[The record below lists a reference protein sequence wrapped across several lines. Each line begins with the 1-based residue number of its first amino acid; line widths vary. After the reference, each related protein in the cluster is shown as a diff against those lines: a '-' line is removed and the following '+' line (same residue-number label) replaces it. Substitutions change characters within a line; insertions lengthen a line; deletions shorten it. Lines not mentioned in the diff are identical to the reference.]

1 MHIRYHQPL
10 WSKNFVLKAEIL
22 MSKAWVYL
30 LVRRLL
36 WSASD
41 WYYSNHISCD
51 CAAICRLLNN
61 LSREYKAPH
70 LLKLDQSIA
79 KTQCTMDEVNLS
91 TVELIADT
99 SLHIACGEVWYF
111 WGVVIWRRKGHL
123 KKKELH
129 LRASDLLTKAV
140 QTTRMQRQMQTSSL
154 KLDMMTFIQNHS
166 QMWWCS
172 YMLC

>member
-140 QTTRMQRQMQTSSL
+140 QTTRMQRQM
-154 KLDMMTFIQNHS
+154 
-166 QMWWCS
+166 
-172 YMLC
+172 